1 MKKVVAIY
9 RSAKYSILVL
19 KNVSMSVL
27 VFSNYVTL
35 SLCFNIVCNQAEVAR
50 DKDWHQAVIW
60 GNIASRF
67 FRSSQG
73 DLRGDLSSPVNC

>member
-1 MKKVVAIY
+1 
-9 RSAKYSILVL
+9 
-19 KNVSMSVL
+19 MSVL
-27 VFSNYVTL
+27 VFSINVTL
-35 SLCFNIVCNQAEVAR
+35 SHLFNIVCNQAEVAR

-73 DLRGDLSSPVNC
+73 DLKGDLSSPINC